1 MNHKYDHPQI
11 RAAMESIL
19 ATEDKRAPLSDR
31 QLRFRLLDDGFPTKD
46 AEAVANLRH
55 RYGIPGAIRRM
66 VNTVVDD
73 GREG

>member
-1 MNHKYDHPQI
+1 MNCKYDHPRI

-19 ATEDKRAPLSDR
+19 AAEDKRAPLSDR
-31 QLRFRLLDDGFPTKD
+31 QLRFRLLDEGFATKD

-66 VNTVVDD
+66 NSKVEDAN
-73 GREG
+73 EG